1 MPIRPRAPLD
11 RVPMP
16 PLPDTSNIALSK
28 WKLARFVMVAQSTSR
43 YLPEKVTTASF
54 SADHL
59 AAATKA
65 REQSSFGSWPAAM
78 KSSNDRELPAADP
91 VQPKGTRR
99 SGLPIAPA
107 MSFRLESCRP
117 RSEERLGGKEGVSTC
132 RSRWSPIPSK
142 KKKRSKEYE
151 IN

>member
-117 RSEERLGGKEGVSTC
+117 FIQIGRAHVCT
-132 RSRWSPIPSK
+132 PVT
-142 KKKRSKEYE
+142 
-151 IN
+151 NAQHV

>member
-1 MPIRPRAPLD
+1 
-11 RVPMP
+11 MP

-91 VQPKGTRR
+91 VKPKGTRR
-99 SGLPIAPA
+99 RRLPIAQA
-107 MSFRLESCRP
+107 LSFTLESWRP
-117 RSEERLGGKEGVSTC
+117 LIRLLPHALIRRQCNTC
-132 RSRWSPIPSK
+132 PAL
-142 KKKRSKEYE
+142 
-151 IN
+151 